1 MKIRLLQHYRSYR
14 RGEVVDLSPRMAE
27 ELVKSGIATAE
38 TQGDL
43 LPTERR
49 EAAVAA
55 RVNVRTAD
63 RR

>member
-14 RGEVVDLSPRMAE
+14 RGEVVDFSPRMAE
-27 ELVKSGIATAE
+27 ELVKSGIAAVE

-43 LPTERR
+43 LPPERR
-49 EAAVAA
+49 ESAVAA
-55 RVNVRTAD
+55 RVHVRTAD